1 MSRLFEELRRR
12 KVFRVAGA
20 YLVAA
25 WVLLQVAGEL
35 VPILALPEWTNRL
48 VFLLLVVGFFPAI
61 ILAWAFELSSKGV
74 RRENAPDGS
83 AANVSAGLGPAGA
96 ISIAAVLTAVVGG
109 SGYWYLT
116 ADERWANGEAFPQ
129 IEAHADAGE
138 WEAAFAIA
146 KEVERRLPDSEAL
159 DALWDT
165 IGFITTID
173 SSPSGATVYRRPYAE
188 PDAEWQ
194 PLGTTPMT
202 DISIPFG
209 LSVIRLELE
218 GRPMIE
224 RVIGGESAGR
234 TRLPVRDQPFTG
246 GASIPPG
253 GFDFDT
259 TDAVPEGMVAVPG
272 YQLPVRT
279 AVLGTRNIV
288 DLDPFFIGRFEV
300 TNREYKVFVDSGGDD
315 EARYWEHHVVD
326 GGETISRQA
335 AMARFVDQSG
345 RPGPSTWIGGTYPEG
360 MDDYPVTG
368 VSWYE
373 AAAYAAFMSR
383 ELPTMY
389 HWRRAHAAGMIEHQ
403 LANSNIESGEIAP
416 VGKYQGM
423 GWTGTY
429 DMLGN
434 AREWTWNAMND
445 NRVIVGGSYKDPAY
459 YVYHSIEDPFSM
471 SPFSR
476 DEENGFRLAETR
488 ETNSAAAAS
497 LKAPVEPRSEPD
509 IAEPVDANV
518 LNAYLRNFEYDRRP
532 LESVTEETEELRH
545 WTRHRISITS
555 HAEGERIPLYLYLPN
570 TPATSYQAIIYWPSI
585 NALFSDSIVQ
595 QSVRLD
601 FALRNGRAVVFP
613 VYAGTLER
621 RGQTFPD
628 WTSIGGRDLVID
640 AIKDMRR
647 TIDYL
652 ESRADI
658 NEDKIAFY
666 GHSWGGRLGAIA
678 LAAEPR
684 IKVGVLNQ
692 AGLQHLAIPEASV
705 LNYLQGVTQP
715 VLQFNGR
722 YDTDFDFETSARPFF
737 EMLGTD
743 PDHKR
748 HSVFDTSH
756 YVPRERV
763 IGETLDWLDKYLGP
777 PNR

>member
-1 MSRLFEELRRR
+1 MSRFIEELRRR

-20 YLVAA
+20 YIVAA

-35 VPILALPEWTNRL
+35 VPILNLPDWTSRL
-48 VFLLLVVGFFPAI
+48 VFLLLVVGFVPAL

-74 RRENAPDGS
+74 QREKAPDGS
-83 AANVSAGLGPAGA
+83 ATAASGSVSPAVAG
-96 ISIAAVLTAVVGG
+96 SIAIILVALVGG
-109 SGYWYLT
+109 GGYWFLT

-138 WEAAFAIA
+138 WEAAFALA
-146 KEVERRLPDSEAL
+146 KAVERRLPDNEAL

-165 IGFITTID
+165 IGFVTTID
-173 SSPSGATVYRRPYAE
+173 SLPAGASVYRRPYGE
-188 PDAEWQ
+188 VDAEWQ

-218 GRPMIE
+218 GRPAIE
-224 RVIGGESAGR
+224 RVIGGESSGR

-259 TDAVPEGMVAVPG
+259 TDGVPEGMVAVPG
-272 YQLPVRT
+272 IQLPVRT
-279 AVLGTRNIV
+279 AVIGTRNMV

-300 TNREYKVFVDSGGDD
+300 TNREYKVFVDSGGY
-315 EARYWEHHVVD
+315 EEGRYWEHNFVD
-326 GGETISRQA
+326 GGETISREA

-345 RPGPSTWIGGTYPEG
+345 RPGPSTWIGGTFPEG
-360 MDDYPVTG
+360 TGDHPVTG

-403 LANSNIESGEIAP
+403 LANSNIESGAIAP
-416 VGKYQGM
+416 VGENPGM

-476 DEENGFRLAETR
+476 DVENGFRLAETR
-488 ETNSAAAAS
+488 DRQAVAES
-497 LKAPVEPRSEPD
+497 LKAPVEPHSAPE
-509 IAEPVDANV
+509 IGEPVDAGV
-518 LNAYLRNFEYDRRP
+518 FNAYLRNFEYDRRP
-532 LESVTEETEELRH
+532 LDPVIEETEESRH

-555 HAEGERIPLYLYLPN
+555 HAESERIPLYLYLPS

-585 NALFSDSIVQ
+585 GALFSDSIIQ
-595 QSVRLD
+595 QFVRLD

-613 VYAGTLER
+613 VYTGTLER

-628 WTSIGGRDLVID
+628 WTSIAGRDLVID
-640 AIKDMRR
+640 AVKDMRR
-647 TIDYL
+647 AIDYL

-658 NEDKIAFY
+658 NEDRIAFY

-678 LAAEPR
+678 LAVEPR
-684 IKVGVLNQ
+684 IKVGILNQ
-692 AGLQHLAIPEASV
+692 AGLQHLAVPETSV
-705 LNYLQGVTQP
+705 LNYLQHVTQP

-722 YDTDFDFETSARPFF
+722 YDTDFDFETSAKPYF

-743 PDHKR
+743 PDDKR